1 VIPHPSTEDVS
12 QVVETGRRNRR
23 VGSVLWLAGVLLGG
37 IIMGALV
44 ASLWSLATQV
54 EKQAS
59 DVAALR
65 AQLVAL
71 GVAPDE
77 STDPAVVTSGLDGRA
92 GERGADGED
101 GAPGKD
107 GRNGAPGEDGKDGTP
122 GVNGN
127 NGLNGGDG
135 ADGLNGVSVVGPQG
149 ADGPPGLDGAQGPQG
164 EPGPQGDIG
173 PQGEQGFPGFD
184 GAPPVGWWIDGQFC
198 SDPDGDLIYE
208 CTEVAP

>member
-107 GRNGAPGEDGKDGTP
+107 GRNG
-122 GVNGN
+122 
-127 NGLNGGDG
+127 GDG

>member
-1 VIPHPSTEDVS
+1 VIPHPSTEDVNE
-12 QVVETGRRNRR
+12 VVETGRRNRR
-23 VGSVLWLAGVLLGG
+23 IGSVLWLAGVLLGG

-44 ASLWSLATQV
+44 ASLWSLAVQLD
-54 EKQAS
+54 KQAS

-77 STDPAVVTSGLDGRA
+77 STDPAVVTSGLDGSP
-92 GERGADGED
+92 GDRGADGED
-101 GAPGKD
+101 GKDGKD
-107 GRNGAPGEDGKDGTP
+107 GRNGAPGVDGEDGTP

-135 ADGLNGVSVVGPQG
+135 ADGLNGVSIAGPQG
-149 ADGPPGLDGAQGPQG
+149 PPGADGAPGLPGLNGTDGAEGPQ
-164 EPGPQGDIG
+164 G

-184 GAPPVGWWIDGQFC
+184 GAPPVGWWSDGQFC

-208 CTEVAP
+208 CAAP